1 MAGRSCHTCRHY
13 EPAPLWRRGWCRN
26 PRLYAPYQSHLV
38 AEAELGCGFGTGTHW
53 QPSSDMP
60 RQDVVRVAYSAE
72 PIDISRKRQSKPR
85 QPLQFVKVQTLLGA
99 IPGVNAAMSTGSG
112 FGNGG
117 GSDRENRGDDPWTP
131 SSGRPSEPDDQSTT
145 YSAPRSDRTTRP
157 AGQERT
163 VSYQPEERY
172 WTDYLRV
179 ALPVVGLLLMLGLFL
194 FWANKLID
202 PGDDS
207 SGPAVVISETETA
220 EVIGAASPIAT
231 ATVAPDLT
239 ANAGA
244 EPTTAPADQGAAVAT
259 ATSAPAAAAEDPTA
273 TAEAAGTDG
282 GDTADAEFQID
293 QSVQVNDTTVNL
305 RAEANTTADVVMVLD
320 ELQQMTVI
328 DGPVEGETYFWYQVQ
343 FEDADGE
350 TVQGWVASD
359 FIEAS

>member
-1 MAGRSCHTCRHY
+1 MAGRSCHTCRHF

-26 PRLYAPYQSHLV
+26 PRLYALYQSHLV
-38 AEAELGCGFGTGTHW
+38 AESELGCGFGTGTHW
-53 QPSSDMP
+53 QPTSDTP
-60 RQDVVRVAYSAE
+60 LQDVVRVEDSAE
-72 PIDISRKRQSKPR
+72 PADINQKRQSGPR
-85 QPLQFVKVQTLLGA
+85 QPLQFVKAQTLLGA

-112 FGNGG
+112 FGSGG
-117 GSDRENRGDDPWTP
+117 GSGRENRGDDSWTP

-172 WTDYLRV
+172 WTDYLRI

-207 SGPAVVISETETA
+207 SGANVVISETQTA
-220 EVIGAASPIAT
+220 EVIGAASPVAT
-231 ATVAPDLT
+231 ATVAPNLT
-239 ANAGA
+239 ANART
-244 EPTTAPADQGAAVAT
+244 EPTTAPADQGATVAT
-259 ATSAPAAAAEDPTA
+259 ATSAPAAAEDPTA
-273 TAEAAGTDG
+273 TAEPAETDG

-293 QSVQVNDTTVNL
+293 QGVQVNDTTVNL

-320 ELQQMTVI
+320 ELQQMTVT
-328 DGPVEGETYFWYQVQ
+328 DGPVAGENYSWYQVQ
-343 FEDADGE
+343 FENTDGE